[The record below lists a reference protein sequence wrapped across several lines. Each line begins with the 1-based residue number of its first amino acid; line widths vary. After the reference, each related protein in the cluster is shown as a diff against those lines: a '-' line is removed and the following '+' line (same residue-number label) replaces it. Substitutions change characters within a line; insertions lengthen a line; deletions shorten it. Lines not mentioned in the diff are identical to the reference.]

1 MRLTGYIW
9 HWIIL
14 MQVSTASV
22 HGLWDLEAGRKHYYR
37 RSVHRMQNLK
47 KLQDENRLTELMVM
61 QEELKTFPFGDVWTK
76 YCEECGVPAD
86 KNWFAEVE
94 RYEKEVLLNR

>member
-1 MRLTGYIW
+1 
-9 HWIIL
+9 
-14 MQVSTASV
+14 
-22 HGLWDLEAGRKHYYR
+22 
-37 RSVHRMQNLK
+37 
-47 KLQDENRLTELMVM
+47 MVM

-86 KNWFAEVE
+86 KNWFEEVE

>member
-1 MRLTGYIW
+1 
-9 HWIIL
+9 
-14 MQVSTASV
+14 
-22 HGLWDLEAGRKHYYR
+22 
-37 RSVHRMQNLK
+37 
-47 KLQDENRLTELMVM
+47 M

-94 RYEKEVLLNR
+94 RYEKEVLLNRQPEQANVKNKAVRSDAKMTIENLNGGKKT

>member
-1 MRLTGYIW
+1 MEINIEGMINKLEYDVNEF
-9 HWIIL
+9 IIRN
-14 MQVSTASV
+14 A
-22 HGLWDLEAGRKHYYR
+22 E
-37 RSVHRMQNLK
+37 LK

-94 RYEKEVLLNR
+94 RYEKEVLLNRQPDKPCKKECSQF

>member
-1 MRLTGYIW
+1 MDGGIQKLAEST
-9 HWIIL
+9 IICAL
-14 MQVSTASV
+14 HTEC
-22 HGLWDLEAGRKHYYR
+22 GTE
-37 RSVHRMQNLK
+37 